1 MGLRIASVGLA
12 ELIVALALFPAT
24 AFAAPKDSAQ
34 QEAAARSRALF
45 DEPTTMRNDA
55 GGTIDFDELR
65 LENNL
70 WNAGALK
77 AGTYE
82 QSVFY
87 RQGADGPLFGW
98 KWSFAKEGVNAYPE
112 VIYGWK
118 PWFGSSTTQALPR
131 PIADCGVLKV
141 DYSVDLQFKRK
152 GSWNL
157 AFDNW
162 ITSGPGKPTGS
173 TTKFE
178 FMIWEDKSGLT
189 AFGSAKGKVKT
200 TNGDYTLYVGEP
212 TWEPSGYNWTYL
224 AFVRSKGR
232 RAGTVDVDEMLKYL
246 VDKKIVSADFYLA
259 SIEFGNEAGNSACE
273 AVVDTFK
280 VRFE

>member
-1 MGLRIASVGLA
+1 MRQSITLLMLGIALSILPTTVFA
-12 ELIVALALFPAT
+12 EKKGSENP
-24 AFAAPKDSAQ
+24 
-34 QEAAARSRALF
+34 EAEARSRALF
-45 DEPTTMRNDA
+45 DEPTTMTEKA
-55 GGTIDFDELR
+55 GSTIDFDELR

-77 AGTYE
+77 AGTFA
-82 QSVFY
+82 QSVYY
-87 RQGADGPLFGW
+87 RQRPEGPLFGW

-112 VIYGWK
+112 IIYGWK
-118 PWFGSSTTQALPR
+118 PWFAASTTQALPK
-131 PIADCGVLKV
+131 PIAECGVLKV
-141 DYSVDLQFKRK
+141 DYSVDLQFKRS

-162 ITSGPGKPTGS
+162 ITSGPGKPTGA

-178 FMIWEDKSGLT
+178 FMIWEDKSNL
-189 AFGSAKGKVKT
+189 APFGTSKGKVKT

-212 TWEPSGYNWTYL
+212 TWEPSGYNWTYV

-246 VDKKIVSADFYLA
+246 VEKKIVSADYYLA
-259 SIEFGNEAGNSACE
+259 SIEFGNEAGNSACA